1 MMRVVR
7 TAVALSLGAF
17 LILSA
22 SIQPAWGADRGR
34 IAFVGTRRNPSAFP
48 LGHIYTERI
57 DGSGLTRVTA
67 ARNAY
72 SSPAWSPDG
81 SELAYGVS
89 GLGPRLPITII
100 NADGSDPRVLVG
112 GENNYTPA
120 WSPDGTEVAFSRSTN
135 CPGRCGLAIFTIG
148 TDGEGLAR
156 ITGPRYGAFEPTWSS
171 SGRRIAFDGAGPDG
185 FYLDAINVDGSGLD
199 HLTTSRVDLE
209 SPSWSPTGPAIL
221 FLHATR
227 RIEILRPRTGNIHT
241 VLHCAGLCR
250 YVRDPAWSPNGS
262 RIVFVEGRGR
272 RGERPSLHL
281 MMMRTDGSHEQ
292 RIRTHDL
299 SPSAP
304 AWQP

>member
-1 MMRVVR
+1 MSKMIRAVIVVGLVSC
-7 TAVALSLGAF
+7 VALSTASVPASGAT
-17 LILSA
+17 S
-22 SIQPAWGADRGR
+22 GH
-34 IAFVGTRRNPSAFP
+34 IAFVGTRRKPNAFP
-48 LGHIYTERI
+48 LGHIFTERI

-100 NADGSDPRVLVG
+100 NADGSDPRVLVH
-112 GENNYTPA
+112 GENNFTPA
-120 WSPDGTEVAFSRSTN
+120 WSPDGTEIAFSRSTN

-148 TDGEGLAR
+148 TDGEGLTR
-156 ITGPRYGAFEPTWSS
+156 ITGPRYAALEPSWSS
-171 SGRRIAFDGAGPDG
+171 SGRRIAFDGAGPSG
-185 FYLDAINVDGSGLD
+185 FYLNAINVDGSGLD
-199 HLTTSRVDLE
+199 RLTTSQVDLQ

-221 FLHATR
+221 FLHASR

-250 YVRDPAWSPNGS
+250 YVRDPAWSPNGR
-262 RIVFVEGRGR
+262 RIVFVEGRAR
-272 RGERPSLHL
+272 QGERSSLHL
-281 MMMRTDGSHEQ
+281 MMMRSDGSHEQ
-292 RIRTHDL
+292 RIRTHHL